1 VSRHRNQSAHRLVQQ
16 KHKAGA
22 NATNA
27 AQSHTHTQIHIKN
40 TKDTNTLDVQ
50 RSRQK
55 GICFPSAS
63 PPPSLSPSLADP
75 VPGPRH
81 VWGRGQEGLGWP
93 PSALLPAPW
102 GPDGKLGLQPEPRL
116 PPRLPSPPRLPAE
129 AGEGSGGPPRTP
141 GFASAA
147 GWGPVLRGP
156 DRARPPR
163 GGPVRER
170 PPGGRP
176 RGPEGAEPAAFPA
189 PGARAGGRGVARG
202 RGRGSEAAGA
212 RGPVRGRD
220 LSRAQARAGRVR
232 AAAPG
237 VCLGVGDSPSG
248 PRGVT
253 ARLGMTGRP
262 PSEGRGGTPRAERVE
277 RQLSGRAA
285 ARPPARPAVCA
296 VLTCQVSVC
305 GTRLGGAV
313 TCQAVCV
320 HAVPVGDGDPL
331 EDVCVTAGGSQP
343 ESRFIS

>member
-1 VSRHRNQSAHRLVQQ
+1 MQH
-16 KHKAGA
+16 
-22 NATNA
+22 
-27 AQSHTHTQIHIKN
+27 SHTHTHKF
-40 TKDTNTLDVQ
+40 TLKT
-50 RSRQK
+50 RKTPTHWMSRDR
-55 GICFPSAS
+55 GRRGFAFPLPHR
-63 PPPSLSPSLADP
+63 PPPFLPLSLTPSQ
-75 VPGPRH
+75 VPGTSGGGGRKAWAGLPRPCFLPRGGRTGS
-81 VWGRGQEGLGWP
+81 WGSSRNPGSP
-93 PSALLPAPW
+93 H
-102 GPDGKLGLQPEPRL
+102 DF
-116 PPRLPSPPRLPAE
+116 PPRPGCRGG
-129 AGEGSGGPPRTP
+129 GEGSGGPPRTP